1 MKIYRTLPKWNCIF
15 SFGSPKEIKNGY
27 TYSNLLSLPTITY
40 NKGMYIIKLKMLAL
54 VYFWSKILEGKQA
67 IEFLALGDGKYNN
80 ANV

>member
-40 NKGMYIIKLKMLAL
+40 NTRNVYNKTKNVGVGLFL
-54 VYFWSKILEGKQA
+54 VKNS
-67 IEFLALGDGKYNN
+67 
-80 ANV
+80 

>member
-1 MKIYRTLPKWNCIF
+1 
-15 SFGSPKEIKNGY
+15 
-27 TYSNLLSLPTITY
+27 
-40 NKGMYIIKLKMLAL
+40 MLAL